1 MAMWSLRPAV
11 TAAALTLICATLATP
26 GPVAAQEDQSD
37 KIKLSFPAEYVR
49 RVETDQAVM
58 VLGYRTANLAVGEE
72 WMLLEVAMTTGPGG
86 NMTLT
91 RGDFSLVTPEGE
103 ELPLLTQQEFNE
115 NTAALRPLDK
125 RANIQRESL
134 NYLPARANMPC
145 RIGFFSDLATPQR
158 GPTWDEF
165 SMNQNSL
172 CAGRLYFH
180 VPGGIEYGRYY
191 LQVKLPN
198 GDIASPMLIMTKEQ
212 LKDAKAKVKEYEKE
226 QKRLAKEEKKK
237 K

>member
-1 MAMWSLRPAV
+1 MTKRPLKR
-11 TAAALTLICATLATP
+11 AAIRSALVLICATIVTP
-26 GPVAAQEDQSD
+26 GTVAAQDEQSD

-58 VLGYRTANLAVGEE
+58 VLGYRTANLSVGEE

-86 NMTLT
+86 NMKLT
-91 RGDFSLVTPEGE
+91 RDDFTLITPEGN
-103 ELPLLTQQEFNE
+103 ELPLLSQQEFNE
-115 NTAALRPLDK
+115 NSSALRPLDK
-125 RANIQRESL
+125 RANVQRESL

-145 RIGFFSDLATPQR
+145 RIGFFSDLANPQR
-158 GPTWDEF
+158 GPTWNEF

-191 LQVKLPN
+191 LKVDLPE

-212 LKDAKAKVKEYEKE
+212 LKDAKAKVKEYTKE
-226 QKRLAKEEKKK
+226 QKQLAKEEKKK